1 MARTRAVLL
10 DALGTLVELDDPVER
25 LRADLIERAGI
36 DVGADAAGRG
46 FGAEIGYYMANQM
59 RGGDRA
65 GLERLRD
72 DCATAMRDAI
82 LDALG
87 GTATAGA
94 ADAPDAP
101 ADLASRADSRALDP
115 LAASRALDHATVRA
129 AMLAS
134 LAFKTFPDV
143 LPALRDLRGTGLRL
157 VVVSNWD
164 CSLPEWLDRAGIG
177 ELVDGSVSSAVI
189 GEAKPAPAVF
199 EAGLRLAG
207 CDAAEA
213 LFVGDSVDND
223 VLGAR
228 AAGLRAVLVQRAGD
242 PPPGVETVTSLGE
255 LSAIV

>member
-10 DALGTLVELDDPVER
+10 DALGTLVELDAPAPR
-25 LRADLIERAGI
+25 LRTELLERTGL
-36 DVGADAAGRG
+36 DVGLEAAERG
-46 FGAEIGYYMANQM
+46 FGAEIVYYLDNQM

-72 DCATAMRDAI
+72 DCATTMRAAL
-82 LDALG
+82 LDGLAEAGRTSEDGPAG
-87 GTATAGA
+87 G
-94 ADAPDAP
+94 
-101 ADLASRADSRALDP
+101 L
-115 LAASRALDHATVRA
+115 LDHPTVRA
-129 AMLAS
+129 AMLAA
-134 LAFKTFPDV
+134 LEFRPFADV
-143 LPALRDLRGTGLRL
+143 LPALRELRGGGLRL

-164 CSLPEWLDRAGIG
+164 CSLPEWLDRAGVG
-177 ELVDGSVSSAVI
+177 ALVDGTVSSAALGV
-189 GEAKPAPAVF
+189 AKPAPAVF

-228 AAGLRAVLVQRAGD
+228 AAGLRALLVQRDGD
-242 PPPGVETVTSLGE
+242 PPPGIEAVRSLGE

>member
-1 MARTRAVLL
+1 MARTHAVLL
-10 DALGTLVELDDPVER
+10 DALGTLVDLDDPAPR
-25 LRADLIERAGI
+25 LRAALLERSGI
-36 DVGADAAGRG
+36 DVGLETAERG
-46 FGAEIGYYMANQM
+46 FGAEIGYYLVNQM
-59 RGGDRA
+59 RGRDQA

-72 DCATAMRDAI
+72 DCATAMLDAI
-82 LDALG
+82 ARD
-87 GTATAGA
+87 
-94 ADAPDAP
+94 D
-101 ADLASRADSRALDP
+101 
-115 LAASRALDHATVRA
+115 LDHATVRA
-129 AMLAS
+129 AMLDS

-143 LPALRDLRGTGLRL
+143 LPALRELRARGLRL

-177 ELVDGSVSSAVI
+177 ELIDGAVSSAVV

-213 LFVGDSVDND
+213 LFVGDSVEND

-228 AAGLRAVLVQRAGD
+228 AAGLRAVLVQREGD
-242 PPPGVETVTSLGE
+242 PPPGVETVRSLGA

>member
-1 MARTRAVLL
+1 VARTCAVLL
-10 DALGTLVELDDPVER
+10 DALGTLVELDDPAPR
-25 LRADLIERAGI
+25 LRAALLERSGI
-36 DVGADAAGRG
+36 DVGIEAAARG
-46 FGAEIGYYMANQM
+46 FGAEIGYYLANQM
-59 RGGDRA
+59 RGSDIA
-65 GLERLRD
+65 GLEQLRD

-82 LDALG
+82 G
-87 GTATAGA
+87 
-94 ADAPDAP
+94 
-101 ADLASRADSRALDP
+101 RAE
-115 LAASRALDHATVRA
+115 LDHATVRA
-129 AMLAS
+129 AMLEA

-143 LPALRDLRGTGLRL
+143 LPALRELRGRGLRL

-177 ELVDGSVSSAVI
+177 ELVDGSVSSAVV

-213 LFVGDSVDND
+213 LFVGDSVEND

-242 PPPGVETVTSLGE
+242 PPLGVETVRSLGE

>member
-10 DALGTLVELDDPVER
+10 DALGTLVELDAPAPR
-25 LRADLIERAGI
+25 LRAELLERTGFDI
-36 DVGADAAGRG
+36 GLEAAERG
-46 FGAEIGYYMANQM
+46 FGAEIGYYLENQM

-72 DCATAMRDAI
+72 ECAAMMRA
-82 LDALG
+82 ALLEALAETG
-87 GTATAGA
+87 R
-94 ADAPDAP
+94 APDDGP
-101 ADLASRADSRALDP
+101 AGGLLEE
-115 LAASRALDHATVRA
+115 ATVRA
-129 AMLAS
+129 AMLAA
-134 LAFKTFPDV
+134 LEFRPFDDV
-143 LPALRDLRGTGLRL
+143 LPALRELSARGLRL

-177 ELVDGSVSSAVI
+177 ELVDGAISSAALGV
-189 GEAKPAPAVF
+189 AKPAPAVF

-223 VLGAR
+223 VHGAR
-228 AAGLRAVLVQRAGD
+228 AAGLRAVLVQRDGD
-242 PPPGVETVTSLGE
+242 PPPGIEAVRSLGE

>member
-10 DALGTLVELDDPVER
+10 DALGTLVELDDPAPR
-25 LRADLIERAGI
+25 LRAALLERAGI
-36 DVGADAAGRG
+36 DVGHGAAARG
-46 FGAEIGYYMANQM
+46 FGAEIGYYIANQM
-59 RGGDRA
+59 RGRDRA
-65 GLERLRD
+65 GLEKLRD
-72 DCATAMRDAI
+72 DCATAMLDAI
-82 LDALG
+82 
-87 GTATAGA
+87 
-94 ADAPDAP
+94 
-101 ADLASRADSRALDP
+101 ALDE
-115 LAASRALDHATVRA
+115 LDHATVRA
-129 AMLAS
+129 AMLDS

-143 LPALRDLRGTGLRL
+143 LPALRELRGRGLRL

-164 CSLPEWLDRAGIG
+164 CSLPEWLDHAGIG
-177 ELVDGSVSSAVI
+177 ELVDGAVSSAVV

-213 LFVGDSVDND
+213 LFVGDSVEND

-242 PPPGVETVTSLGE
+242 PPPGVETVRSLGE